1 MRLSKIVLAVAV
13 LFISFLVSP
22 VSAKAAAV
30 PVSSTQLIEE
40 ASKLDGKTVSYKGE
54 VIGDIMDRGN
64 YAWINVSDGTNAIGI
79 YIPAAEAK
87 KIQYVGR
94 YCVVGDTVS
103 LTGTFHRACA
113 EHGGDLDIH
122 TDSITVTAKGYQTEN
137 KPSALLT
144 AAAGIA
150 FLLALAG
157 IILVIRKMVGYNKV
171 HPKKSETQR

>member
-1 MRLSKIVLAVAV
+1 MRLSKIALALAV
-13 LFISFLVSP
+13 LIMPFYISP
-22 VSAKAAAV
+22 VCAQAAAL
-30 PVSSTQLIEE
+30 PVSSTKLIEE
-40 ASKLDGKTVSYKGE
+40 ASKLDGKTVSYRGE
-54 VIGDIMDRGN
+54 VIGDVLNRGN
-64 YAWINVSDGTNAIGI
+64 YAWINVSDGKNAIGI

-94 YCVVGDTVS
+94 YCIVGDTVS
-103 LTGTFHRACA
+103 FTGTFHRACA

-122 TDSITVTAKGYQTEN
+122 TNSITIAAKGYQTEN

-144 AAAGIA
+144 AAAGVA

-171 HPKKSETQR
+171 HPKK